1 MKTLASHCDTLESL
15 ALMRDDTTGRRE
27 QLECRKRW
35 RGRTYVAATL
45 TGLCICFAYV
55 LTAYLNGAAL

>member
-1 MKTLASHCDTLESL
+1 MRSLAQHCDTLESL
-15 ALMRDDTTGRRE
+15 ALMDDLTDRRE
-27 QLECRKRW
+27 RLERRKLW
-35 RGRTYVAATL
+35 RGRTYVAVTI

>member
-15 ALMRDDTTGRRE
+15 ALMRDDITGRRE
-27 QLECRKRW
+27 QLERRKRW

-45 TGLCICFAYV
+45 TGLCITFAYT
-55 LTAYLNGAAL
+55 LTAYLNGYAA

>member
-15 ALMRDDTTGRRE
+15 ALMDDYTDRRE
-27 QLECRKRW
+27 RLERRKLW
-35 RGRTYVAATL
+35 RGRTYVAVTL

-55 LTAYLNGAAL
+55 LTAYLNGYAA

>member
-1 MKTLASHCDTLESL
+1 MKTLASHCDTLEAL
-15 ALMRDDTTGRRE
+15 ALMDDLTDRRE
-27 QLECRKRW
+27 RLERRKLW

-45 TGLCICFAYV
+45 AGLCICFAYT